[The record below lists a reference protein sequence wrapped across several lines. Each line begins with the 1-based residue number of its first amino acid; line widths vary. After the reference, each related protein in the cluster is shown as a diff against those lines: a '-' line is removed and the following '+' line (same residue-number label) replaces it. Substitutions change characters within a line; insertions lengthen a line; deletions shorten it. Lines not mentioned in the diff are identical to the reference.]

1 MAPNHFIPVRLRA
14 YKLPEKIAIPA
25 IKAYPATI
33 INDWGSSSIV
43 NKKATI
49 NNAKE

>member
-1 MAPNHFIPVRLRA
+1 LIPVILKA
-14 YKLPEKIAIPA
+14 YKLPEKITIPV
-25 IKAYPATI
+25 IKAYPATTI
-33 INDWGSSSIV
+33 KDWGSSSII